1 MDEKPNEQAIIA
13 IVEEQSALIEEVD
26 NDIMMEHVA
35 VAMALDKLREAL
47 DLLEAHL
54 DEREFERASSVGYN
68 EVAHNFVYVQRTLAG
83 LQTSVFQKESL
94 VSDVAQK
101 ARAAYEDVA
110 PFVEKKMQSS
120 IKKSALSDEELLK
133 RHNFVLN
140 DEQWWSKF
148 QKELDDPK

>member
-1 MDEKPNEQAIIA
+1 MDEKPDEQAIIA

-47 DLLEAHL
+47 DLLETHL
-54 DEREFERASSVGYN
+54 DEREFERASRVGYN

-94 VSDVAQK
+94 ISGIAQK
-101 ARAAYEDVA
+101 ARTAYEDVA
-110 PFVEKKMQSS
+110 LFVEKKMQSS
-120 IKKSALSDEELLK
+120 IKKSELSDEELLK
-133 RHNFVLN
+133 RHNFVL
-140 DEQWWSKF
+140 DAEQWCSKF